1 MNLFTPTEVQAR
13 LSADVKRARK
23 HARWTQQDMSERTG
37 LPYSTYRLFESTGQT
52 SLANFV
58 KIVGVLGSFA
68 PLQEL
73 FPDPEYESLDDIDG
87 L

>member
-1 MNLFTPTEVQAR
+1 
-13 LSADVKRARK
+13 
-23 HARWTQQDMSERTG
+23 MSERTG
-37 LPYSTYRLFESTGQT
+37 IPYSTYRLFESTGQT
-52 SLANFV
+52 SLENFL